1 MNTLPTTRT
10 AILVAAVAI
19 ALLLPAAE
27 AAATKNPPGYIDL
40 SWIEVPAGAAE
51 VQELDLTTLLADVA
65 ASAQEQGDS
74 ELARLLSMVNTLQ
87 LKGYQVPGDDK
98 NTPKAIERIEKMLAD
113 GGWNRIIYVK
123 DGEETT
129 SVSIYRHEGRIVG
142 LTVVAYEPG
151 DEVAFV
157 NVTGKL
163 DLGALLALAQRLG
176 DSKDLGLQAVID
188 SVQTER

>member
-10 AILVAAVAI
+10 AILVAAFAI
-19 ALLLPAAE
+19 ALLLPAAD
-27 AAATKNPPGYIDL
+27 AAAEGNPPGYIDL

-74 ELARLLSMVNTLQ
+74 ELARSLSMVNTLQ
-87 LKGYQVPGDDK
+87 LKGYQVPSDDK
-98 NTPKAIERIEKMLAD
+98 NTRKAVERIEKMLAD

-129 SVSIYRHEGRIVG
+129 SVSVFRHEGRIVG

-157 NVTGKL
+157 NMTGKL
-163 DLGALLALAQRLG
+163 DLGALLALAQRFG

-188 SVQTER
+188 SVQVER

>member
-10 AILVAAVAI
+10 AILVAAFAI
-19 ALLLPAAE
+19 ALLLPAAD
-27 AAATKNPPGYIDL
+27 AAAEENPPGYIDL

-74 ELARLLSMVNTLQ
+74 ELARSLSMVNTLQ
-87 LKGYQVPGDDK
+87 LKGYQVPSDDK
-98 NTPKAIERIEKMLAD
+98 NTRKAVERIEKMLAD

-129 SVSIYRHEGRIVG
+129 SVSVFRHEGRIVG

-157 NVTGKL
+157 NMTGKL
-163 DLGALLALAQRLG
+163 DLGALLALAQRFG

-188 SVQTER
+188 SVQVER

>member
-10 AILVAAVAI
+10 AILVAAFAI
-19 ALLLPAAE
+19 ALLLPAAD
-27 AAATKNPPGYIDL
+27 AAAEENPPGYIDL

-74 ELARLLSMVNTLQ
+74 ELARSLSMVNTLQ
-87 LKGYQVPGDDK
+87 LKGYQVPSDDK
-98 NTPKAIERIEKMLAD
+98 NTRKAVERIEKMLAD

-129 SVSIYRHEGRIVG
+129 SVSV
-142 LTVVAYEPG
+142 
-151 DEVAFV
+151 
-157 NVTGKL
+157 
-163 DLGALLALAQRLG
+163 
-176 DSKDLGLQAVID
+176 
-188 SVQTER
+188 